1 MLNVT
6 LWRSGRDCRLAPVV
20 WSLHVLLVSVLRS
33 HGPKTRRLI
42 CDSKV
47 PVGVNLR
54 VNDYLPSAQG
64 VVCLIPDVS
73 LDCGPAKVKRL

>member
-1 MLNVT
+1 M
-6 LWRSGRDCRLAPVV
+6 WRLR
-20 WSLHVLLVSVLRS
+20 VLLVSLLCLY
-33 HGPKTRRLI
+33 GPKTRGLI

-47 PVGVNLR
+47 PAGVNLS

-64 VVCLIPDVS
+64 LARLIPDVS